1 MRSNVDASFDA
12 QWADDCYQVASH
24 TIRNAIRSNLEQ
36 GWLTCMELPQQF
48 HVGFGEKSCLSQSLA
63 CGWARQ

>member
-36 GWLTCMELPQQF
+36 GWLTGMELPQQF
-48 HVGFGEKSCLSQSLA
+48 HVGF
-63 CGWARQ
+63 